1 MSVFL
6 SVPLQCLVPLSFFSL
21 LHHLPT
27 SSAVLRDWGSSSDC
41 LGSLVWEACLVQ
53 HHDLNGGDFC
63 PLPVTNGGSCLLFGD
78 LVVGQLGGQSVSNL
92 QESAPEM
99 QIGLANRPVWVNKT

>member
-6 SVPLQCLVPLSFFSL
+6 FALLQCLVPPSFFSL

-27 SSAVLRDWGSSSDC
+27 SSAVLGDWGSSSDC
-41 LGSLVWEACLVQ
+41 LGSPVWEACLVQ

-63 PLPVTNGGSCLLFGD
+63 PLPVTNGGSCFLFGD
-78 LVVGQLGGQSVSNL
+78 LVVEHLGGQSVSSL

-99 QIGLANRPVWVNKT
+99 QIFLAN